1 MGQWLHTSEENGC
14 NTQASRH
21 SSVREEKV
29 FSDRQGLKKSISD
42 ELILTKPLED
52 VLHPKE
58 KGMAS
63 RKGVSTEGGE
73 TEKNSREAGRGAP
86 GWPLSSR
93 SGGQVARNGP
103 GRRKAP
109 RGMRSDRRRQ
119 GGPGRAGSPA
129 QGPGEVHR
137 DTGPAPKAESVCVLA
152 AASGLALLGCRTL
165 RRALLTSFSPAPFHL
180 YYNFIFLGEGLKFI
194 F

>member
-73 TEKNSREAGRGAP
+73 TEKNSREVGRGAP

-109 RGMRSDRRRQ
+109 RGMKSDIQ
-119 GGPGRAGSPA
+119 EA
-129 QGPGEVHR
+129 
-137 DTGPAPKAESVCVLA
+137 
-152 AASGLALLGCRTL
+152 
-165 RRALLTSFSPAPFHL
+165 
-180 YYNFIFLGEGLKFI
+180 
-194 F
+194 

>member
-109 RGMRSDRRRQ
+109 RGMRSDRRQQ
-119 GGPGRAGSPA
+119 GGPGRAG
-129 QGPGEVHR
+129 PGAPR
-137 DTGPAPKAESVCVLA
+137 RARARSTGTPAPRRRPSPS
-152 AASGLALLGCRTL
+152 ASSRPRPASRYSDVGPYGALC
-165 RRALLTSFSPAPFHL
+165 
-180 YYNFIFLGEGLKFI
+180 
-194 F
+194 